1 MPVPQAATIGTIWI
15 RFESLQA
22 RRLSGRQARPHGGGS
37 MGEYASS
44 GGSGV
49 SRGVMGS
56 WGSAYLQIGL
66 LELSRVEW
74 TRSRSEQSCGKNRFI
89 TDLFFGGSRH
99 GNAPN
104 SPTWWPK
111 DFPTVGYV

>member
-22 RRLSGRQARPHGGGS
+22 RRLSGRQARPHGGGG

-49 SRGVMGS
+49 CRGVMGS

-66 LELSRVEW
+66 LELPPGWCRHG
-74 TRSRSEQSCGKNRFI
+74 RGQSESCGKNRFI
-89 TDLFFGGSRH
+89 TDRFRGKVAMATL
-99 GNAPN
+99 
-104 SPTWWPK
+104 PTPRL
-111 DFPTVGYV
+111 VAE

>member
-1 MPVPQAATIGTIWI
+1 MTVPQAATIGTIWI

-37 MGEYASS
+37 MGAYASS

-49 SRGVMGS
+49 CRGVMGS

-66 LELSRVEW
+66 LELSRV
-74 TRSRSEQSCGKNRFI
+74 
-89 TDLFFGGSRH
+89 
-99 GNAPN
+99 
-104 SPTWWPK
+104 
-111 DFPTVGYV
+111 V

>member
-22 RRLSGRQARPHGGGS
+22 RRLSGRQARPHGGGG

-49 SRGVMGS
+49 CRGVMGS

-66 LELSRVEW
+66 LELSRVVW
-74 TRSRSEQSCGKNRFI
+74 KCSRSEQSCGKNRFI
-89 TDLFFGGSRH
+89 TDRFRGKVAMATL
-99 GNAPN
+99 
-104 SPTWWPK
+104 PTPRL
-111 DFPTVGYV
+111 VAE